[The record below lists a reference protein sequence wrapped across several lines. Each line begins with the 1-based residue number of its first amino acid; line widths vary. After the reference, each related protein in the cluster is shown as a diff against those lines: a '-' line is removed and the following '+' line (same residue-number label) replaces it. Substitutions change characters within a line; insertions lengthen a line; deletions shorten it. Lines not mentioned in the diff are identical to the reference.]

1 MTDKRGPSLDA
12 AYGLEGAE
20 AARRLYADWAST
32 YEDSFAASYDYVYP
46 AQIAALYAGRADP
59 AASVLDVGAGT
70 GLVGRALRQHG
81 VETVDGLDFSP
92 EMLAVARDKG
102 GYRDLIEADLL
113 QPLPFPDGAWGG
125 VVSAGTFTLG
135 HLGPSPL
142 GELVRVAAP
151 GALMVIGVNARHYR
165 ADGFEAAFAAL
176 AASGATSAPD
186 LVETPIYG
194 AASESPHAGDVAVAV
209 ILRRR

>member
-1 MTDKRGPSLDA
+1 MTDKPALSIDA

-20 AARRLYADWAST
+20 AARRLYADWAAT
-32 YEDSFAASYDYVYP
+32 YDDAFAAAYDYVYP
-46 AQIAALYAGRADP
+46 AQVAALYAGRADR
-59 AASVLDVGAGT
+59 AAPVLDVGAGT

-81 VETVDGLDFSP
+81 VETVDGLDLSP
-92 EMLAVARDKG
+92 EMLAVARARG

-113 QPLPFPDGAWGG
+113 KPLPFPDGAWGG
-125 VVSAGTFTLG
+125 IVSAGTFTLG

-142 GELVRVAAP
+142 GELARVAAP
-151 GALMVIGVNARHYR
+151 GALLVIGVNARHYR

-176 AASGATSAPD
+176 AESGATTPPD

-194 AASESPHAGDVAVAV
+194 PASEAPHAGDRAVAV
-209 ILRRR
+209 ILRRL